1 MNYRSDRVS
10 GLIQTELS
18 KIMLRELEFNGALVT
33 ITSVA
38 VDKKLEE
45 AQVKLGI
52 LPPQKTDDVL
62 RYLKTRQGE
71 MQHLLNRK
79 LNIWP
84 MPRIAFMVDEGIEN
98 AAKVE
103 KLLLEEDNEAV
114 N

>member
-1 MNYRSDRVS
+1 MNYRSDRVA
-10 GLIQTELS
+10 GLIQAELS

-33 ITSVA
+33 ITSVD
-38 VDKKLEE
+38 VDKKLEG
-45 AQVKLGI
+45 AHIKLGI
-52 LPPQKTDDVL
+52 LPPTKADAIL
-62 RYLKTRQGE
+62 HYLKTRQGE

-84 MPRIAFMVDEGIEN
+84 MPHIQFVIDQGVEN

-114 N
+114 Q